1 MCQGMIG
8 LKRFFKLVKNM
19 FIGSPPSLYDI
30 DMQRLVKIL
39 GFYDEF
45 VEFSSCEKRGGNNG

>member
-1 MCQGMIG
+1 MIG